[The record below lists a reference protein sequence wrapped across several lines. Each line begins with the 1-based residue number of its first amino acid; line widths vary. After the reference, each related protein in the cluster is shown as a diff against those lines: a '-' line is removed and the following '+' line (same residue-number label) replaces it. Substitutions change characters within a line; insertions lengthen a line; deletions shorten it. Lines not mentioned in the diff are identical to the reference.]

1 MVFNIIII
9 LIFVVILLVST
20 AIIRDVVKS
29 RAAEYF
35 KLEES
40 QRDAER
46 IAAAAQ
52 VLLNEQLKEDNTLPA
67 SEGAAPAEGG
77 VEVS

>member
-1 MVFNIIII
+1 M
-9 LIFVVILLVST
+9 T
-20 AIIRDVVKS
+20 AIIRDVVKA

-52 VLLNEQLKEDNTLPA
+52 VLLNEQLKE
-67 SEGAAPAEGG
+67 EGAVAPTEGAVPTEGG
-77 VEVS
+77 PEVG

>member
-1 MVFNIIII
+1 MDHTINLVCFIC
-9 LIFVVILLVST
+9 LFVL
-20 AIIRDVVKS
+20 AIIRDVVKA

-46 IAAAAQ
+46 VAAAAQ
-52 VLLNEQLKEDNTLPA
+52 ALLDEQLKEDAAGPTN
-67 SEGAAPAEGG
+67 EGAPAPEGET
-77 VEVS
+77 EVG